1 VTPADWTKLAIAAA
15 FALAA
20 AALILRKLS
29 GPITLTGN
37 WQRLG
42 DFAVFDALF
51 SFAWKRSAKREK
63 LELKLYATLRR
74 SPLELEEGRPSCG
87 SEAGAG
93 HAKREGAA
101 GRREQ
106 AATIPSGLT

>member
-1 VTPADWTKLAIAAA
+1 MTPADWTKLAIAAA
-15 FALAA
+15 LALAA

-29 GPITLTGN
+29 GPIALTGN

-42 DFAVFDALF
+42 DFAVFDALI

-87 SEAGAG
+87 SDAGAG

-101 GRREQ
+101 DRRER
-106 AATIPSGLT
+106 AASIRSGLT